1 MILQRASNRR
11 LVKLSRK
18 VFAREISSPK
28 EPTWSQRSKWAPRS
42 GQTWIADLVQD
53 ANNSGAEKS
62 RIQEETISRRVP
74 HRTIL
79 DFLVLEFL
87 APELLLPRQVGHSR
101 QQRPRCVIG
110 EVENSRRVKRQM
122 MADGQLGHAVHHRP
136 REKSEPTRVFG

>member
-28 EPTWSQRSKWAPRS
+28 EPTWFQRSKWAPRS

-62 RIQEETISRRVP
+62 RIQESEKKLSRAEFRIAPFLTSWFLNSCLLDRLAIPDNSARDASSVKS
-74 HRTIL
+74 RTPA
-79 DFLVLEFL
+79 ESN
-87 APELLLPRQVGHSR
+87 G
-101 QQRPRCVIG
+101 
-110 EVENSRRVKRQM
+110 K
-122 MADGQLGHAVHHRP
+122 
-136 REKSEPTRVFG
+136 